1 MFSVP
6 SLGLGAHVL
15 IAIFFAIH
23 AVRSGRNIYW
33 LFILFAFP
41 LLGSIVYFFVEFLPE
56 MRGSRAVNATG
67 RAVRGIINPGG
78 ALRVAAR
85 AVELSPSADNRI
97 RYASALFDAGRLD
110 EAVTQYQSA
119 AVGLLEFDSTLNL
132 GLARTLLAQQR
143 AIEARAVIE
152 RYMHHEKN
160 RLPGELPLLYARIL
174 AACNDR
180 EAALAQFERVVA
192 EDPSPE
198 ARSRYGEYLHV
209 IGQDQRAREILNAF
223 MADVK
228 HWPGNVRALNRQ
240 WINLAEATLRQ
251 AR

>member
-1 MFSVP
+1 MPSVP
-6 SLGLGAHVL
+6 YLGIGAHVL
-15 IAIFFAIH
+15 VAIFFAIH
-23 AVRSGRNIYW
+23 ALRTGRNVYW

-56 MRGSRAVNATG
+56 IRGSRAVNATG
-67 RAVRGIINPGG
+67 KAVRSIISPGR
-78 ALRVAAR
+78 ALREAER

-97 RYASALFDAGRLD
+97 RLASALFDTNRLD
-110 EAVTQYQSA
+110 EAVVQYQSA
-119 AVGLLEFDSTLNL
+119 AVGLHEFDPALNL

-152 RYMHHEKN
+152 RYMHQEKN
-160 RLPGELPLLYARIL
+160 RLPGDLPLLYARTL

-180 EAALAQFERVVA
+180 EAALTQFERVVA

-198 ARSRYGEYLHV
+198 ARSRYGEYLHG
-209 IGQDQRAREILNAF
+209 IGQDERAREILQAF

-228 HWPGNVRALNRQ
+228 HWPRNVHTLNRE
-240 WINLAEATLRQ
+240 WIALAEGVLRQ
-251 AR
+251 L